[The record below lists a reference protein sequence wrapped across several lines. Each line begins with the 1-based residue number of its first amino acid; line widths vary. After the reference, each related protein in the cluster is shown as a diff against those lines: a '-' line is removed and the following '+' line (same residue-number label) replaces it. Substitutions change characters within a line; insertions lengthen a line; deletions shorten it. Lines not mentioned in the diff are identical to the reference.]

1 MQDVTDASVNTGCK
15 LKLVFMEKCYSFRA
29 DSILK
34 SDGDF
39 TSNWKFPDCVHFFGA
54 WARQSIVYELTKGT
68 PEKLFVDWA
77 QLILSIFCAQSG
89 TGIRLRFWK

>member
-1 MQDVTDASVNTGCK
+1 MNSLFHATFLWLSAVVVSFKNSLIFMQDVTDASVNTSCK

-39 TSNWKFPDCVHFFGA
+39 TSN
-54 WARQSIVYELTKGT
+54 
-68 PEKLFVDWA
+68 
-77 QLILSIFCAQSG
+77 
-89 TGIRLRFWK
+89 

>member
-1 MQDVTDASVNTGCK
+1 MNSLFHATFLWLSAVVVSFKNSLIFMQDVTDASVNTGCK

-39 TSNWKFPDCVHFFGA
+39 TSN
-54 WARQSIVYELTKGT
+54 
-68 PEKLFVDWA
+68 
-77 QLILSIFCAQSG
+77 
-89 TGIRLRFWK
+89 

>member
-54 WARQSIVYELTKGT
+54 WARQAVIESIVMYELTKRT
-68 PEKLFVDWA
+68 QETLFTDWA
-77 QLILSIFCAQSG
+77 Q
-89 TGIRLRFWK
+89 

>member
-39 TSNWKFPDCVHFFGA
+39 TSNWKFPVCISLLHEPDNPSCA
-54 WARQSIVYELTKGT
+54 NSRKELRRNCSPIG
-68 PEKLFVDWA
+68 LN
-77 QLILSIFCAQSG
+77 
-89 TGIRLRFWK
+89 